1 VQIFL
6 AAKYYGPT
14 IPRVGSGGGVLVN
27 ELQYLLDD
35 FYRKNGRADADGSI
49 MIMFGDNHL
58 VSTGQIGPSLKGPS
72 NIWRNNLGLQKA
84 TICFASEVELSDDTF
99 LAAPRL
105 ACPHLR
111 PAIPGTLAG
120 AKCALSLEPS
130 YRREDGPKAIR
141 KDPVDN
147 GFAVVSPAKID
158 HWREIIA
165 SGGRLPVVPVIA
177 TLYHD
182 ADLASGR
189 TDLEP
194 IDFVRDFS
202 FSSEEYHAYFDDD
215 PGHPVHLALRAAF
228 PGLAWN
234 RVPGVFGQP
243 PSPLVPGTP
252 APTPPTGPLD
262 PDTLPVV
269 APRTGPP
276 AGGHWWSAEQGVQKY
291 LRDSGWN
298 VIDRT
303 SQAVGFDLEIW
314 RTGDAHRYL
323 EVKSSAGQCA
333 PVLTSN
339 EYAAAVRHGPRY
351 VLAVVE
357 NFDPAGDIAILWVS
371 NPAAL
376 PVKARDVKQ
385 YPIPRAIWL
394 KRAGTKLG

>member
-1 VQIFL
+1 MMMFQNN
-6 AAKYYGPT
+6 Y
-14 IPRVGSGGGVLVN
+14 LVP
-27 ELQYLLDD
+27 
-35 FYRKNGRADADGSI
+35 
-49 MIMFGDNHL
+49 
-58 VSTGQIGPSLKGPS
+58 TGQISPGKRES

-84 TICFASEVELSDDTF
+84 TICYASEVELSDDIF

-111 PAIPGTLAG
+111 PVKPGSLAK
-120 AKCALSLEPS
+120 AKCALSLGSS
-130 YRREDGPKAIR
+130 YRGEDGPKAIR
-141 KDPVDN
+141 KDPLDKR
-147 GFAVVSPAKID
+147 FAIVSPTKID

-165 SGGRLPVVPVIA
+165 PGGHHLPVVPVIA

-194 IDFVRDFS
+194 MDFVRDFS

-215 PGHPVHLALRAAF
+215 PGHPVHVALRAAF

-234 RVPGVFGQP
+234 RVPGIFGKP
-243 PSPLVPGTP
+243 PPPLVPG
-252 APTPPTGPLD
+252 AHAPPTGPLD

-291 LRDSGWN
+291 LTDSGWN
-298 VIDRT
+298 VINRT
-303 SQAVGFDLEIW
+303 SQAVGFDLEVW
-314 RTGDAHRYL
+314 RTGDARHRYL

-339 EYAAAVRHGPRY
+339 EYAAAVRHGARY

-371 NPAAL
+371 NPAGSR
-376 PVKARDVKQ
+376 PSMWCNFRV
-385 YPIPRAIWL
+385 
-394 KRAGTKLG
+394 